1 MFIIYEFDTWSRDL
15 NSDFTLKD
23 SLLGGVKLAK
33 SSDPDKYVYSGYGIG
48 FDSHSEFSLSNS
60 FMSKNIITFG
70 FYMSSSVHIDNKRKD
85 VLILGIGPSQQL
97 DNTMLAVEA
106 QYSIYFSRS
115 KRLMFKIAI
124 LLGFIDII
132 YKS

>member
-33 SSDPDKYVYSGYGIG
+33 NSDPDKYVYSGYGIG

-85 VLILGIGPSQQL
+85 VLILGIGPSQ
-97 DNTMLAVEA
+97 
-106 QYSIYFSRS
+106 
-115 KRLMFKIAI
+115 
-124 LLGFIDII
+124 
-132 YKS
+132 